1 LILILILLEFSAM
14 PGAADNKN
22 PQFQAI
28 PSNSRQ
34 DGWFAPAYLCTQ
46 IDSSRKENN
55 MAIKVADL
63 LVEVLAEA
71 GVQRI
76 YGVSGDS
83 LNGITD
89 SIRARKNLEWV
100 HVRHE
105 ETAAFAA
112 GAEAHLTGELA
123 VCAGSCGPGNLHL
136 INGLYDCQ
144 RNRVPV
150 VAIAAQI
157 PSSEIGSG
165 YFQETDPKHLFA
177 QCSHYCE
184 LVSQPE
190 QMPRVLEIA
199 MQTAISRRGVA
210 VVVLPGDVLLRDAV
224 ESAPRLRFPNPRP
237 VVCPSEDEINILADR
252 LNRSKKTTILGGAGC
267 AGAHAELIELAGK
280 LQAPIVHAMRGKEFI
295 EYDNPFDVGMTGL
308 LGFSSGYHAMMNCDV
323 LLMLGTD
330 FPYQQFFPKDATI
343 VQIDLRGEQLGRRT
357 KVDYGFIGDTKTTLR
372 SLLPKLEQ
380 NQDATHLQRSVEHY
394 RKARKT
400 LDELAA
406 GNPGKKPI
414 HPQHVTRA
422 VDQLASED
430 AIFTCD
436 VGTPTIWAA
445 RYLTM
450 NGKRRLLGSF
460 NHGSMANA
468 LPQAIGAQITYPGR
482 QVITIS
488 GDGGLAM
495 MMGDLLTLKQHDLPV
510 KMIVLRN
517 DSLAFVELE
526 MKASGFV
533 DFGTDLRN
541 PEFATIAEGA
551 GILGLKA
558 ETPEQVEPMIAQALK
573 HDGPALVEVLVSRQ
587 ELSMPPTITLEQ
599 AKGFGLFM
607 AKAVL
612 SGHGDEIIDLA
623 RVNLFR

>member
-1 LILILILLEFSAM
+1 
-14 PGAADNKN
+14 
-22 PQFQAI
+22 
-28 PSNSRQ
+28 
-34 DGWFAPAYLCTQ
+34 
-46 IDSSRKENN
+46 
-55 MAIKVADL
+55 MAKKVADL
-63 LVEVLAEA
+63 LVEVLAQA
-71 GVQRI
+71 GIQRI
-76 YGVSGDS
+76 YGVTGDS

-89 SIRARKNLEWV
+89 SLRKRSDFEWI

-112 GAEAHLTGELA
+112 GADAHLTGKLA
-123 VCAGSCGPGNLHL
+123 ACAGSCGPGNLHL
-136 INGLYDCQ
+136 INGLYDCH

-150 VAIAAQI
+150 LAIAAQI
-157 PSSEIGSG
+157 PSAEIGSG

-190 QMPRVLEIA
+190 QMPRVMEIA
-199 MQTAISRRGVA
+199 IQTALSRRGVA
-210 VVVLPGDVLLRDAV
+210 VIALPGDVALRDAV
-224 ESAPRLRFPNPRP
+224 ESAPRLHFPTPRP
-237 VVCPSEDEINILADR
+237 TVCPTEDEINTLADL
-252 LNRSKKTTILGGAGC
+252 LNRSERITILGGAGC

-308 LGFSSGYHAMMNCDV
+308 LGFSSGYHAMMDCDV
-323 LLMLGTD
+323 LLMIGTD
-330 FPYQQFFPKDATI
+330 FPYRQFFPKDATI

-357 KVDYGFIGDTKTTLR
+357 RVDYGFIGDTKSTMR
-372 SLLPKLEQ
+372 ALLPKLKL
-380 NQDATHLQRSVEHY
+380 NHDDAHLKRSLEHY
-394 RKARKT
+394 GKARKG
-400 LDELAA
+400 LDELAT
-406 GNPGKKPI
+406 GQSGKKPI
-414 HPQHVTRA
+414 HPQYVTRV

-468 LPQAIGAQITYPGR
+468 LPQAIGAQISHR
-482 QVITIS
+482 DLQVISLS

-495 MMGDLLTLKQHDLPV
+495 LMGDLLTLKQHELPV
-510 KMIVLRN
+510 KTIVFRN

-526 MKASGFV
+526 MKASGFL
-533 DFGTDLRN
+533 DFGTNLHN

-558 ETPEQVEPMIAQALK
+558 ETPEQVEPMIARALK
-573 HDGPALVEVLVSRQ
+573 HDGPALVEVVVARQ

-612 SGHGDEIIDLA
+612 SGRGDEIIDLA